1 MTVIVPPVP
10 DEGIGFPPASD
21 ATTPL
26 IVTGTLVLK
35 LPAEIVNVAVAI
47 EPLGMTLTLKSAIR
61 QVMDPTG
68 VPKREH
74 DADLGP
80 PTTVT
85 PVTSAGK
92 FMVHCTPVGCAP
104 PVASRDTVNATVEP
118 GVALPELKDSA
129 TCCALA

>member
-1 MTVIVPPVP
+1 VP
-10 DEGIGFPPASD
+10 DEGIGLPPASD

-26 IVTGTLVLK
+26 TETGTLVLK
-35 LPAEIVNVAVAI
+35 LPAKIVKVAVAI
-47 EPLGMTLTLKSAIR
+47 GPLGMTLTLKSAMR
-61 QVMDPTG
+61 QVMDPAG
-68 VPKREH
+68 VPKGEH

-104 PVASRDTVNATVEP
+104 PVDNRDTVNATVEP
-118 GVALPELKDSA
+118 GVVFPELKDSA
-129 TCCALA
+129 ACCALA